1 VFLKPNLYTVPTI
14 TQDYPE
20 WHHGRQEYGLWYIE
34 ITDPEV
40 VANLKNIRESFRD
53 LLLEPNQRQFHIT
66 LFICGFKMNDSVV
79 LYDDDFSAV
88 QFRQQLQQL
97 QRLSPPVF
105 SLKTGLLNSFET
117 ALFIDIE
124 DSGKW
129 LSRLRQTLN
138 LNCPEIASLEY
149 YPHITLGL
157 YRDAFP
163 AKQVLDR
170 IEKFKVDRFNLNI
183 SKLIFGT
190 YQAKVLQGPLYPH
203 TTFKLGHICYS
214 SF

>member
-1 VFLKPNLYTVPTI
+1 MKPNLYTVPTI
-14 TQDYPE
+14 TRDYPE
-20 WHHGRQEYGLWYIE
+20 WHYGRQEYGLWYIE

-88 QFRQQLQQL
+88 QFGQQLQQL

-138 LNCPEIASLEY
+138 LNYPEIASLE
-149 YPHITLGL
+149 
-157 YRDAFP
+157 
-163 AKQVLDR
+163 
-170 IEKFKVDRFNLNI
+170 
-183 SKLIFGT
+183 
-190 YQAKVLQGPLYPH
+190 
-203 TTFKLGHICYS
+203 
-214 SF
+214 

>member
-1 VFLKPNLYTVPTI
+1 VFLKPDLYTVPTI
-14 TQDYPE
+14 TRDYPE

-40 VANLKNIRESFRD
+40 VANLKNICESFRD

-66 LFICGFKMNDSVV
+66 LFICGFKMNDSVA

-88 QFRQQLQQL
+88 QFRQQLRQL
-97 QRLSPPVF
+97 QRLSP
-105 SLKTGLLNSFET
+105 
-117 ALFIDIE
+117 
-124 DSGKW
+124 
-129 LSRLRQTLN
+129 
-138 LNCPEIASLEY
+138 PEIASLEY

-163 AKQVLDR
+163 AKQIWDR
-170 IEKFKVDRFNLNI
+170 IGKFKVDQFNLNI

>member
-1 VFLKPNLYTVPTI
+1 
-14 TQDYPE
+14 
-20 WHHGRQEYGLWYIE
+20 
-34 ITDPEV
+34 
-40 VANLKNIRESFRD
+40 
-53 LLLEPNQRQFHIT
+53 
-66 LFICGFKMNDSVV
+66 MNDSVV

-190 YQAKVLQGPLYPH
+190 YQAKVLQGLYI
-203 TTFKLGHICYS
+203 LILLLS
-214 SF
+214 